1 MPSQCTLT
9 FYASAAYTWGVM
21 SDRMVAY
28 CGLVCTDCYAYVAKR
43 TDDDDL
49 RAKAAKAWSTP
60 DRPFSPEDINC
71 DGCKSETGER
81 FKYCAV
87 CGVRACA
94 SERGVETCA
103 HCDDF
108 GCGALET
115 VLKMVGEE
123 VRESLNEIRASL
135 V

>member
-1 MPSQCTLT
+1 
-9 FYASAAYTWGVM
+9 M

-43 TDDDDL
+43 TSDDGL
-49 RAKAAKAWSTP
+49 RAIAAEAWSRP
-60 DRPFSPEDINC
+60 DRPVSPEDANC
-71 DGCKSETGER
+71 DGCKSETGEL
-81 FKYCAV
+81 FKYCAS
-87 CGVRACA
+87 CGVLACA

-103 HCDDF
+103 HCDEF
-108 GCGALET
+108 GCETLES
-115 VLKMVGEE
+115 VLKMVGED